1 MFEEGFRDALT
12 AVMIPGE
19 LVGVELSARFFDQV
33 DFLLLNGAPE
43 EAVGGK
49 PVVFAVLHAFG
60 DEEVLPERALVV
72 AEGKRVQV
80 LDDGIAD
87 AVVVEVDLPVF
98 ADLVA
103 QVPAETVQ
111 AKDDER
117 FFQQFDVTGDRVLVD
132 ADEAGQF
139 VVRYFLSELQGQ
151 RAQEF
156 FQYLRLSDARDREH
170 VFVEVAGAQFLQ
182 DFARVIAL
190 RDHFRIHSE
199 YESFFQL
206 LFRFEIS
213 EA

>member
-1 MFEEGFRDALT
+1 MFDGTRHHKLSEVGAVDDAAFGGVVFEEGFRDALT

-19 LVGVELSARFFDQV
+19 LVRVELSARFLDQV

-132 ADEAGQF
+132 ADEAG
-139 VVRYFLSELQGQ
+139 
-151 RAQEF
+151 
-156 FQYLRLSDARDREH
+156 
-170 VFVEVAGAQFLQ
+170 
-182 DFARVIAL
+182 
-190 RDHFRIHSE
+190 
-199 YESFFQL
+199 
-206 LFRFEIS
+206 
-213 EA
+213 